1 MEIKMKKKEFITYF
15 NLSEIEKEIKIKI
28 KKFNQLSIKFTF
40 FAILVLESYLLKSL
54 EVLE

>member
-1 MEIKMKKKEFITYF
+1 MKKKEFITYF